1 MEAQNL
7 ILMCSNWLVDK
18 RLELSFTRQLKGQR
32 LLVVMIMVLVFL
44 PLHFLR
50 MCYLTRVSLGCR
62 IFLTP
67 LR

>member
-7 ILMCSNWLVDK
+7 IIICFNWSVDE
-18 RLELSFTRQLKGQR
+18 RLELSFTRQLKEQP
-32 LLVVMIMVLVFL
+32 LLALMVLVFL

-50 MCYLTRVSLGCR
+50 MCYLKRVSLGCH